1 MKSFMAAVCVLV
13 VAGCSNVLMK
23 EPFPDS
29 TLTEQQKTELTG
41 RWRIDDDVV
50 SLAFTSNGIPWLAM
64 VEWKD
69 DRFQLNTYQLHFTK
83 HGDALYLSM
92 PAEPNETT
100 NGYYFAEIKVGG
112 QGITVWSPSVAAF
125 EGLVKAG
132 TLKGNVKTSGH
143 AKEIS
148 LDTPAQEI
156 LELIATNPATIDY
169 KNPLVFQKLD

>member
-1 MKSFMAAVCVLV
+1 MKSFMAAVCVLM
-13 VAGCSNVLMK
+13 VAGCSSVLMK

-50 SLAFTSNGIPWLAM
+50 SLAFASNGVPWLAM

-69 DRFQLNTYQLHFTK
+69 DRFQLNTYQLHFTRR
-83 HGDALYLSM
+83 GDALYLSM
-92 PAEPNETT
+92 PVEPNGEKG
-100 NGYYFAEIKVGG
+100 GYYFAEIKAGG
-112 QGITVWSPSVAAF
+112 GNITVWSPSVAAF
-125 EGLVKAG
+125 EGLLKIG
-132 TLKGNVKTSGH
+132 SLKGSVKTTGH

-148 LDTPAQEI
+148 LETPAQEI